1 MDYISQY
8 AEFIAQNLPEWNHR
22 KAKDDN
28 EISLQKRRFL
38 TSVAKIN
45 RDMPFL
51 KQMEAF
57 GRIIAQHVPDN
68 HIELYDEKG
77 RQLVAKKEPEYS
89 PRAYNVAYK
98 SNEELTELKLEDT
111 RHFKMQNG
119 QAQWMIATQNLNGKK
134 TGIVAIPSFGGNTH
148 LQKENRQ
155 KFVDV
160 FFAEKEAQGWQNIIF
175 DFRGNQG
182 GDADVIKEIGERMC
196 GKELSYAD
204 EYEAIDVH
212 PINAKQ
218 AEILAAKREVAGP
231 HQLHYEASTKDKFNG
246 DVYILQD
253 KWCAS
258 ASEGAIWMLSQLPH
272 SQTIGEQTSGCF
284 AGSAPVR
291 LPFDNGMLKI
301 GTYYCA
307 RTKNGLSIKEK
318 EGIPADVSISSAD
331 AFLKAQTLIEERAD
345 NRRTL
350 RAQMLK
356 FMQGKAM

>member
-1 MDYISQY
+1 MDHISQY

-22 KAKDDN
+22 KAKDDS

-38 TSVAKIN
+38 VSVAKIN
-45 RDMPFL
+45 RDMPHQ
-51 KQMEAF
+51 KQMEVL
-57 GRIIAQHVPDN
+57 GRLIAQQVPDN

-89 PRAYNVAYK
+89 DKAYNLAYK
-98 SNEELTELKLEDT
+98 TEEELSDLKFEHAQ
-111 RHFKMQNG
+111 HFKIQNG
-119 QAQWMIATQNLNGKK
+119 QAQWMIATQNINGKK
-134 TGIVAIPSFGGNTH
+134 TGVVAIPSFGGNTH
-148 LQKENRQ
+148 LQKESRK
-155 KFVDV
+155 KFVEV
-160 FFAEKEAQGWQNIIF
+160 FFAEKEKQAWQNIIF

-182 GDADVIKEIGERMC
+182 GDADVIKEIGERMS

-204 EYEAIDVH
+204 VYEAIDIQ

-231 HQLHYEASTKDKFNG
+231 HQLHYEAKPKDKFNG
-246 DVYILQD
+246 GVYILQD

-291 LPFDNGMLKI
+291 LPFDNGILKI

-318 EGIPADVSISSAD
+318 EGIPADVATSSAD
-331 AFLKAQTLIEERAD
+331 AFLKAQTLIETRTD
-345 NRRTL
+345 NKRTL
-350 RAQMLK
+350 DFALLK
-356 FMQGKAM
+356 FQGKEI

>member
-8 AEFIAQNLPEWNHR
+8 AEFIAKNLPEWNHR
-22 KAKDDN
+22 KAKDDS

-45 RDMPFL
+45 RNMPFL
-51 KQMEAF
+51 KQMEAL
-57 GRIIAQHVPDN
+57 GKLISQQVPDN

-89 PRAYNVAYK
+89 ARAYNVAYK
-98 SNEELTELKLEDT
+98 SNEELSALKLEDT
-111 RHFKMQNG
+111 RHFKIQNG
-119 QAQWMIATQNLNGKK
+119 QAQWMMASQNINGEK
-134 TGIVAIPSFGGNTH
+134 TGIVAIPSFGGNTN
-148 LQKENRQ
+148 LQQESRK
-155 KFVDV
+155 KFVDA
-160 FFAEKEAQGWQNIIF
+160 FFAEKEKQGWQNIIF

-204 EYEAIDVH
+204 EYEEIDIH

-218 AEILAAKREVAGP
+218 AEILAAKREVVGP
-231 HQLHYEASTKDKFNG
+231 HQLHYDAKPKDKFNG
-246 DVYILQD
+246 GVYILQD

-258 ASEGAIWMLSQLPH
+258 ATEGAIWMLSQLPH
-272 SQTIGEQTSGCF
+272 SHTIGEQTSGCF

-291 LPFDNGMLKI
+291 LPFENGSLKI

-307 RTKNGLSIKEK
+307 RAKNGLSIKEK
-318 EGIPADVSISSAD
+318 EGIPADISISSAN
-331 AFLKAQTLIEERAD
+331 ALLKAQNLIEERA
-345 NRRTL
+345 NNKRTL
-350 RAQMLK
+350 DAKVQKSLQSK
-356 FMQGKAM
+356 EI